1 MNQYQIRNADFHSN
15 LPLVIIATVTPT
27 PTFPGTN
34 PRWSGTKLLLQ
45 FSSVFKSSSPTVAG
59 GCDVNGGEIAGYFP
73 SPRASKCHAYSW
85 IPNVTGTMT
94 RHTMCVQ
101 GRYGHSFDLSQS
113 NVSFRA
119 RIIRRRKNS
128 TLLINRN
135 HKKISDFRC
144 SESVPCDLQS
154 YDTVQS
160 SLQMGPIGSSET
172 MEQYL

>member
-1 MNQYQIRNADFHSN
+1 M
-15 LPLVIIATVTPT
+15 PLVIIATAAPT

-45 FSSVFKSSSPTVAG
+45 FSSVFKSSSTTVAG

-73 SPRASKCHAYSW
+73 TPRANKCHAYSW
-85 IPNVTGTMT
+85 IRNVTGTMT

-101 GRYGHSFDLSQS
+101 GRYGHSFDLSRS

-128 TLLINRN
+128 TILIETTKRFQIFVAV
-135 HKKISDFRC
+135 KVYPAIYRVMILCSPPCRWGLKVPPKRRC
-144 SESVPCDLQS
+144 NTCDA
-154 YDTVQS
+154 T
-160 SLQMGPIGSSET
+160 P
-172 MEQYL
+172 